1 MAIINAAYSY
11 LYIKLAHDRSS
22 YIAKHDVY
30 NGLNGVEAYMHNV
43 AKL

>member
-11 LYIKLAHDRSS
+11 LYIKLAHDHSS
-22 YIAKHDVY
+22 YIAKHDAY
-30 NGLNGVEAYMHNV
+30 NGVEAYMHNV